1 MVAVGWLAG
10 RASMARCSRK
20 ATAATTTTTTTTT
33 KFSFLQFPLIFL
45 CRATGNRMH
54 LRVAPLDLL
63 SMSAIMAAPCL
74 VADLVNLALLANA
87 RCR

>member
-20 ATAATTTTTTTTT
+20 ATTTTQVP
-33 KFSFLQFPLIFL
+33 SFL